1 MTLILE
7 EAIRQRLN
15 SRTRRTLEEPHFRR
29 AAVLVPLFEADGEAH
44 LVFTKRSDTV
54 DHHKGQ
60 VSFPGGGRDTT
71 DASLLGTALRE
82 TEEEVGLKASD
93 VKVLGA
99 LDDTVTMSNYVV
111 SPFVVSGEHSK
122 DTFTLQFSLLL
133 IWRKR

>member
-60 VSFPGGGRDTT
+60 VSFPGAPRHPGPIRPPIPPALAHG
-71 DASLLGTALRE
+71 SL
-82 TEEEVGLKASD
+82 
-93 VKVLGA
+93 
-99 LDDTVTMSNYVV
+99 
-111 SPFVVSGEHSK
+111 
-122 DTFTLQFSLLL
+122 
-133 IWRKR
+133 